1 MAYYDEDDA
10 IVDRLIQNG
19 ERDFLATLVATLA
32 DYHANPSDLSAVIA
46 NAAECARLR
55 REESEIAALG
65 NPAPTIWEA
74 AA

>member
-10 IVDRLIQNG
+10 IVDRLIESG

-32 DYHANPSDLSAVIA
+32 EYHTNPSDLSAVIA

-55 REESEIAALG
+55 REQTEINALG